1 MNRTSRISASAML
14 AVASLA
20 VSPAAWSLGL
30 GDASVE
36 SYLNQPLRAKID
48 LITREGEDLS
58 SVSAR
63 LASAEDYELI
73 GASLEDLA
81 VPVRFSIEDIDGDAY
96 LMASSQLPVNSP
108 VVRLIVEVNWSS
120 GRMLRE
126 YTLFLDPPVA
136 GDQSAPLPRVDQRQV
151 TQAPAPPPRVA
162 PEPAVEPAVEPAQR
176 AEPEAAPEPQ
186 APAVPASSPQPSP
199 TVAPSG
205 GAEYGPVASGE
216 TLWGIARDWSAGTGL
231 DINQVMIAIQRQNPQ
246 AFMNDNINLLK
257 RGAILR
263 MPEVDDVERIT
274 RRTAYN
280 EVAAQE
286 EAFYARQ
293 AGITSPATPLLSDD
307 RVFEEPEPEPAYEA
321 PEWAQQ
327 DAGTAPGE
335 DEPAAAEPA
344 PDVEVAAD
352 EPEAAAEEPTP
363 EEPSLI
369 DQLELVP
376 PSEASELDSTYG
388 FEESEAEG
396 DTAGA
401 TQALRESLARTEE
414 ELISQQ
420 QQNEYLAERIREL
433 ESQLEAEQQDG
444 VADADL
450 AAMEQRL
457 RAEREASQ
465 AQALEQPW
473 YARFGVWLLGLLVVV
488 AAGVAWAIGRRSARP
503 AGGSIEDLK
512 GEAEEVL
519 RVLEDQ
525 EPAAGET
532 AGDVAEE
539 AAEEDRAAEDEPEDE
554 PAAEAEADEPK
565 AEAAKPKK
573 SFGSSDD
580 EASFLDTESSDPEI
594 QLDLARAYISM
605 GDKEAAR
612 VILEEVA
619 ANGSKEQ
626 QAEARKMLDLM

>member
-1 MNRTSRISASAML
+1 MN
-14 AVASLA
+14 VF
-20 VSPAAWSLGL
+20 P
-30 GDASVE
+30 
-36 SYLNQPLRAKID
+36 QP
-48 LITREGEDLS
+48 
-58 SVSAR
+58 
-63 LASAEDYELI
+63 
-73 GASLEDLA
+73 
-81 VPVRFSIEDIDGDAY
+81 
-96 LMASSQLPVNSP
+96 
-108 VVRLIVEVNWSS
+108 
-120 GRMLRE
+120 
-126 YTLFLDPPVA
+126 
-136 GDQSAPLPRVDQRQV
+136 
-151 TQAPAPPPRVA
+151 APA
-162 PEPAVEPAVEPAQR
+162 
-176 AEPEAAPEPQ
+176 
-186 APAVPASSPQPSP
+186 
-199 TVAPSG
+199 VAPSG
-205 GAEYGPVASGE
+205 AAEYGPVASGE

-274 RRTAYN
+274 RQTAYN

-307 RVFEEPEPEPAYEA
+307 RLYEEPEPEPESEPAYEA

-327 DAGTAPGE
+327 DAESAQGE
-335 DEPAAAEPA
+335 DETAAAEPA

-352 EPEAAAEEPTP
+352 EPEVAAEEPAP
-363 EEPSLI
+363 DQPSLI

-457 RAEREASQ
+457 RAEREAGQ

-473 YARFGVWLLGLLVVV
+473 YARFGIWLMGLLVVV
-488 AAGVAWAIGRRSARP
+488 AAVVAWAIGRRSARP
-503 AGGSIEDLK
+503 AGGNIEDLK

-525 EPAAGET
+525 KPATGET
-532 AGDVAEE
+532 AEDVAEGAAE
-539 AAEEDRAAEDEPEDE
+539 AARTADDEPEDE
-554 PAAEAEADEPK
+554 PAAEAAGEAEAEEPK

-573 SFGSSDD
+573 SFGSGDD

-619 ANGSKEQ
+619 ANGSEEQ

>member
-1 MNRTSRISASAML
+1 MNRTTRISASAML
-14 AVASLA
+14 AVAALA
-20 VSPAAWSLGL
+20 ASPAAWSLGL

-36 SYLNQPLRAKID
+36 SYLNQPLRARID
-48 LITREGEDLS
+48 LITSEGEDLS

-73 GASLEDLA
+73 GASLDDLA
-81 VPVRFSIEDIDGDAY
+81 VPVRFSIEDVDGDAF
-96 LMASSQLPVNSP
+96 LLASSELPVNSP

-136 GDQSAPLPRVDQRQV
+136 GDQSAPLPRVDQRQAA
-151 TQAPAPPPRVA
+151 QAPASMPPPAPAPA
-162 PEPAVEPAVEPAQR
+162 PEPAQHVELEPA
-176 AEPEAAPEPQ
+176 AEPQPPS
-186 APAVPASSPQPSP
+186 APADARQPAPTLSP
-199 TVAPSG
+199 AG

-231 DINQVMIAIQRQNPQ
+231 EINKVMIAIQRENPQ
-246 AFMNDNINLLK
+246 AFLNDNINLLK
-257 RGAILR
+257 RGAVLR
-263 MPEVDDVERIT
+263 MPEIDDVQRIS
-274 RRTAYN
+274 RQEAYS

-286 EAFYARQ
+286 DAFYARQ

-307 RVFEEPEPEPAYEA
+307 RMYGEPEPEPAYEA

-327 DAGTAPGE
+327 DAETAQGA
-335 DEPAAAEPA
+335 DEAAAPEPA
-344 PDVEVAAD
+344 PEAEIAAV
-352 EPEAAAEEPTP
+352 EPEAATEEPAP
-363 EEPSLI
+363 EQPSLV

-396 DTAGA
+396 ETAGA

-457 RAEREASQ
+457 RAEREAEQ
-465 AQALEQPW
+465 ARALEQPW
-473 YARFGVWLLGLLVVV
+473 YARFGVWLMGLLVVV
-488 AAGVAWAIGRRSARP
+488 AAVVAWAIGRRSARP
-503 AGGSIEDLK
+503 AGGNIEDLK

-525 EPAAGET
+525 APADRET
-532 AGDVAEE
+532 AGEAAEEAQAAAGQPDEEASAEAAEE
-539 AAEEDRAAEDEPEDE
+539 AA
-554 PAAEAEADEPK
+554 ADEPQAK
-565 AEAAKPKK
+565 AARPKQ
-573 SFGSSDD
+573 SFGSHDD

-619 ANGSKEQ
+619 ANGSEEQ

>member
-126 YTLFLDPPVA
+126 YTLFLDPPMA
-136 GDQSAPLPRVDQRQV
+136 GDQAAPLPRVDQRQV
-151 TQAPAPPPRVA
+151 TQAPAPAPAPQAA
-162 PEPAVEPAVEPAQR
+162 PEAV
-176 AEPEAAPEPQ
+176 PEPQ
-186 APAVPASSPQPSP
+186 APAAPASSPQPAR

-216 TLWGIARDWSAGTGL
+216 TLWGIAKDWSAGTGL

-274 RRTAYN
+274 RQTAYS

-307 RVFEEPEPEPAYEA
+307 RMYEEPEPESAYEA

-327 DAGTAPGE
+327 DAGTAQGE

-352 EPEAAAEEPTP
+352 EPEAAAEEPAP
-363 EEPSLI
+363 EGPSLI

-396 DTAGA
+396 ETAGA

-457 RAEREASQ
+457 RAEREAEQ

-473 YARFGVWLLGLLVVV
+473 YARFGVWLMGLLVVV
-488 AAGVAWAIGRRSARP
+488 AAVVAWAIGRRSARP
-503 AGGSIEDLK
+503 SDGSIEDLK

-525 EPAAGET
+525 EPSAGET

-539 AAEEDRAAEDEPEDE
+539 AAEEDRADEDEPEDE
-554 PAAEAEADEPK
+554 PAAKAGADEPK
-565 AEAAKPKK
+565 AEPAKPKK
-573 SFGSSDD
+573 SFGSGDD